1 MTMEI
6 LKAYQLVLD
15 AAVELREEGIDIKI
29 IPSDSD
35 EDPEESNL
43 RREKWIRIEFSPKTN
58 AQAKSINKKTKELN
72 WSGIRFDTS
81 GHPGQRQWDLD
92 WSFKVGDV
100 PDAEWER
107 AGDEVE
113 DMISEMENP
122 HGDSQK
128 R

>member
-1 MTMEI
+1 MEI
-6 LKAYQLVLD
+6 LKAYELVRDTAL
-15 AAVELREEGIDIKI
+15 ELRQEGIDVKV
-29 IPSDSD
+29 IPSDSN
-35 EDPEESNL
+35 EAPEERGL
-43 RREKWIRIEFSPKTN
+43 PREKWIRIEFSPKTN

-100 PDAEWER
+100 PDAEWEK

-113 DMISEMENP
+113 DMIQEMEKP
-122 HGDSQK
+122 QGDSKK

>member
-1 MTMEI
+1 MEI
-6 LKAYQLVLD
+6 LKAYELVHDTGL
-15 AAVELREEGIDIKI
+15 ELRQEGIDVKI

-35 EDPEESNL
+35 VAPEENGL
-43 RREKWIRIEFSPKTN
+43 PREKWIRIEFFPKTN

-81 GHPGQRQWDLD
+81 GHPGHRQWDLD

-100 PDAEWER
+100 PDAEWEK

-113 DMISEMENP
+113 DMIQEMEKP
-122 HGDSQK
+122 QGDS
-128 R
+128 

>member
-1 MTMEI
+1 MDI
-6 LKAYQLVLD
+6 LKAYELVRDTGLD
-15 AAVELREEGIDIKI
+15 LRQEGMDVKI
-29 IPSDSD
+29 IQSDSD
-35 EDPEESNL
+35 EAPEESGL
-43 RREKWIRIEFSPKTN
+43 PREKWIRIEFFPKTN

-100 PDAEWER
+100 PDAEWEK

-113 DMISEMENP
+113 DMIQEMEKP
-122 HGDSQK
+122 QGDSQK